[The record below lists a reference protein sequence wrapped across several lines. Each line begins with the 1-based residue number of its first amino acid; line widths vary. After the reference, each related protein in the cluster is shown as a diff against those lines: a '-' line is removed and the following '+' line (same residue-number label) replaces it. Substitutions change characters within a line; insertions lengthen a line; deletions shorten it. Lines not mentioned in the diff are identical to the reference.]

1 MRFARTLI
9 CSIFIYFKMIYYL
22 RISQIARD
30 NFTKVIKIYLIFEY
44 LISYLWHGHQ
54 LFCYILY

>member
-1 MRFARTLI
+1 
-9 CSIFIYFKMIYYL
+9 MIYYL